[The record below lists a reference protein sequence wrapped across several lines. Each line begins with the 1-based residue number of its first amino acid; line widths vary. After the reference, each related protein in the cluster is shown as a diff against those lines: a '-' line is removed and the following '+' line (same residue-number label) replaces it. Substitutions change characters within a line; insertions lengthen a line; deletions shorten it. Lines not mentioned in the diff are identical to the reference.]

1 MNRLF
6 CETCK
11 QKTNHCENYHCL
23 EHDGWQ
29 EIDKMKRI
37 TDSLRIELNEWKE
50 KWAKKHLR
58 VLKLT
63 DFYGNPDNWI
73 TDEYDNV
80 LAIIDAGQL
89 ARDLAALDN
98 NNADLS
104 GSTKLKMSRDDKPG
118 VAKDL

>member
-6 CETCK
+6 CSTCK
-11 QKTNHCENYHCL
+11 QKTNHCDNYHCL

-29 EIDKMKRI
+29 EIDQMKRI

-73 TDEYDNV
+73 ADEYDNI
-80 LAIIDAGQL
+80 LAIIDTGQL

-98 NNADLS
+98 NKVDPLEL
-104 GSTKLKMSRDDKPG
+104 TK
-118 VAKDL
+118 

>member
-6 CETCK
+6 CSTCK
-11 QKTNHCENYHCL
+11 QKTNHCGSYHCL

-37 TDSLRIELNEWKE
+37 TDALRIELNEWKE

-63 DFYGNPDNWI
+63 DFYGNPDNW
-73 TDEYDNV
+73 TADEYDNV

-89 ARDLAALDN
+89 ARDLATLDN
-98 NNADLS
+98 NKVDPLEL
-104 GSTKLKMSRDDKPG
+104 TK
-118 VAKDL
+118 

>member
-6 CETCK
+6 CSTCK
-11 QKTNHCENYHCL
+11 QKTNHCGNYHCL

-73 TDEYDNV
+73 ADEYDNV

-89 ARDLAALDN
+89 ARDLATLDN
-98 NNADLS
+98 NKVDPLEL
-104 GSTKLKMSRDDKPG
+104 TK
-118 VAKDL
+118 

>member
-6 CETCK
+6 CSTCK
-11 QKTNHCENYHCL
+11 QKTNHCDNYHCL

-37 TDSLRIELNEWKE
+37 IDSLRIELNEWQS

-58 VLKLT
+58 VLKLI
-63 DFYGNPDNWI
+63 DFYGNPDNWKS
-73 TDEYDNV
+73 DDYDNV

-89 ARDLAALDN
+89 ARDLATLDKLN
-98 NNADLS
+98 VVPS
-104 GSTKLKMSRDDKPG
+104 ESTE
-118 VAKDL
+118 

>member
-6 CETCK
+6 CSTCK
-11 QKTNHCENYHCL
+11 QKTNHCGSYHCL

-37 TDSLRIELNEWKE
+37 TDALRIELNEWKE
-50 KWAKKHLR
+50 KWAKRHLR

-63 DFYGNPDNWI
+63 DFYGNPDHWI
-73 TDEYDNV
+73 ADEYDNV

-89 ARDLAALDN
+89 ARDLATLDN
-98 NNADLS
+98 NKVDPLEL
-104 GSTKLKMSRDDKPG
+104 TK
-118 VAKDL
+118 